1 MYRITEP
8 HSRCFENLYIHI
20 DIIDRYV
27 ADSSSVSPS
36 QNCKPSPAGRK
47 ISRTT
52 PKSHEVQAQVDK
64 PRALEEII
72 LSTKSIVQHMA
83 RVRAFR
89 SWDTAMKDKLRSSRT
104 ASADEIDGLIQDCE
118 GGELLQRF
126 LKRLMQV
133 QQEREIKA
141 RLSTHNLER
150 ATSAIIKDVLSW
162 RRWPDTEEY
171 RTKLRKERKQSA
183 RLEKICS
190 GIGHPS
196 LQ

>member
-1 MYRITEP
+1 
-8 HSRCFENLYIHI
+8 
-20 DIIDRYV
+20 
-27 ADSSSVSPS
+27 
-36 QNCKPSPAGRK
+36 
-47 ISRTT
+47 
-52 PKSHEVQAQVDK
+52 
-64 PRALEEII
+64 
-72 LSTKSIVQHMA
+72 
-83 RVRAFR
+83 
-89 SWDTAMKDKLRSSRT
+89 MKDKLRSSRT

-162 RRWPDTEEY
+162 RRWPDTKEY

-190 GIGHPS
+190 GKNRGLLCFLPHEHSPLDMTDSEIQTFLS
-196 LQ
+196 LVRRNDMVATLCNVGADFEESILGGNEVPRYALEDKDLVEVERLSLEGQLALLAQPK